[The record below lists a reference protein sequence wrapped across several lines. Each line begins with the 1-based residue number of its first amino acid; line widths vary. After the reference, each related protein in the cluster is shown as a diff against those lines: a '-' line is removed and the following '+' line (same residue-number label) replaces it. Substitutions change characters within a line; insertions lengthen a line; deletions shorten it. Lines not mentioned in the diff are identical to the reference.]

1 MSFSVILNGCDTTSR
16 LPDYSVREQL
26 GISST
31 DFVFVFVGNINP
43 NKNQKQVVRAFKL
56 LPPDIKNKTRVIFAG
71 GGDVGDLKD
80 YVVQQDLGDHI
91 KVVGAVPKERIHN
104 YYIASDATI
113 LTSLSEGFGLSI
125 VEGYVYGKPT
135 VTFKDLGAFT
145 DICNERT
152 SMGVTDRTDEAL
164 ARGILDCMNQE
175 WDAEYIKDF
184 SHQFSYNSMCANYLN
199 LFHRI
204 LTR

>member
-16 LPDYSVREQL
+16 LPDYSVRDQL

-31 DFVFVFVGNINP
+31 DFVFVFVGNINS
-43 NKNQKQVVRAFKL
+43 NKNQKQAVRAFKL
-56 LPPDIKNKTRVIFAG
+56 LPSDIKKKTRVIFAG
-71 GGDVGDLKD
+71 GGDVDDLKD
-80 YVVQQDLGDHI
+80 YVVQQDSGDHI
-91 KVVGAVPKERIHN
+91 KVIGAVPKEKIHN

-152 SMGVTDRTDEAL
+152 SVGVSDRTDEAL
-164 ARGILDCMNQE
+164 ARGILDCMNQR
-175 WDAEYIKDF
+175 WDKEYIKEF
-184 SHQFSYNSMCANYLN
+184 SLQFSYNSMRTNYID
-199 LFHRI
+199 LFNKI
-204 LTR
+204 LMR